1 LLKNIEKKFVLK
13 DMEVEVID
21 QLTKLP
27 SLKDEWDRVN
37 QGAVD
42 SSPFS
47 SYAWITTWAECY
59 LGRNELRIV
68 IVRRDGKLVG
78 VAPFYLTSKFG
89 IRILRLLGLKE
100 VNGECVNFLI
110 EPGLEEDV
118 GYAIFDALLNSVGHW
133 DAVSFWA
140 IRSNSMLQHL
150 LFSQGSQLL
159 NETQVITSMLGPAR
173 IIRFNSSWEDF
184 LKNRSQNF
192 RKHTKRYL
200 SACEEYGITIT
211 FESEMKSHDDI
222 VDRLISVES
231 RSWQGITGRSV
242 IRTNKKF
249 LEIIF
254 PKLLECAEADIVWA
268 YKDGTP
274 LAFLFFLICGN
285 HAFFYITG
293 YDSSIGNLS
302 LGNVVHAF
310 ALRHLCEQGIRII
323 DFMTDAY
330 ISSDSHYK
338 ERWTGEYLIS
348 LRHFFA
354 KKSLPVQLVGAVRY
368 LLIKH

>member
-1 LLKNIEKKFVLK
+1 
-13 DMEVEVID
+13 MEVEVID

-133 DAVSFWA
+133 DAMSFYGV
-140 IRSNSMLQHL
+140 RSNSMLQQL
-150 LFSQGSQLL
+150 LFTNGPQLL
-159 NETQVITSMLGPAR
+159 KETKVITSMLGIAP
-173 IIRFNSSWEDF
+173 IIRLDGGWDDF
-184 LKNRSQNF
+184 LKNRSQSF
-192 RKHTKRYL
+192 RKDHRRHL
-200 SACEEYGITIT
+200 AACEKFGIGIVK
-211 FESEMKSHDDI
+211 ESDI
-222 VDRLISVES
+222 KNHNDVINRLISVES

-249 LEIIF
+249 FEIIF

-268 YKDGTP
+268 YKDVTP
-274 LAFLFFLICGN
+274 FSFQLFFT
-285 HAFFYITG
+285 HADRAFFYITA
-293 YDSSIGNLS
+293 YDSSLKDLS
-302 LGNVVHAF
+302 LGSVVH
-310 ALRHLCEQGIRII
+310 
-323 DFMTDAY
+323 Y
-330 ISSDSHYK
+330 Y
-338 ERWTGEYLIS
+338 
-348 LRHFFA
+348 
-354 KKSLPVQLVGAVRY
+354 AVRY
-368 LLIKH
+368 LYEKGINVCDLMSDIGENVSYKKRWTNFFKIIFRHVFIKKTMAGFPVILAEWLRKKV